1 MVEEEILWN
10 YLSYMILIFEET
22 GNGQVVQHELEYEWT
37 EKDTVRHNDWSYS
50 QLMFL

>member
-22 GNGQVVQHELEYEWT
+22 GNGQVVQHELDMNEQKKIQCVT
-37 EKDTVRHNDWSYS
+37 TIGLTHN
-50 QLMFL
+50 